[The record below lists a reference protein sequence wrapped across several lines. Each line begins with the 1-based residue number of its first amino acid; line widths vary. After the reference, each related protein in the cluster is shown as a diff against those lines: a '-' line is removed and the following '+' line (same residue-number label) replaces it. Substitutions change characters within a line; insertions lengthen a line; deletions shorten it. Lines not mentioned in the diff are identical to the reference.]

1 MQHKSCFKSNKQ
13 VNTFKMKSI
22 YLLFTLIFTA
32 LLSVHA
38 QEPVHRIVFKNQPL
52 NFGGQKGTDVE
63 AVRLMSGRVVYKKVT
78 MPTFRKGTDVKVKL
92 TVRSNGDRW
101 DKSGSCFVVSDPKKL
116 SILSIT
122 EKEAKFPKDSYIDDK
137 YAGYVAG
144 ENYNPVVELMRFMTP
159 FGVGH
164 YSDNKVKNRRPVYIP
179 TWEKQVVWEHDITDL
194 ESLVTGTFYIGV
206 WIDSWTAEGYD
217 FDLELIYSNRKQQ
230 KVTVLPL
237 VNTIPYVGGQQIPD
251 NFAHKEL
258 EKIFLLKKNIKNV
271 KLHYITTGH
280 GGHSGGDEFIK
291 LKNSVYFD
299 NKLVLDTIPWR
310 DDCASFRRFNPTS
323 GVWLKKDSV
332 SYINSKTNKYDI
344 KEIEERLAS
353 SDLSRSNWCPGSS
366 VEPMVVKL
374 NDLKGGS
381 HVLRIKIPATPVDG
395 DKLNHWLISAYLTY
409 DEAD

>member
-13 VNTFKMKSI
+13 VNTIKMKSI

-374 NDLKGGS
+374 NDLKAGS

>member
-164 YSDNKVKNRRPVYIP
+164 YSDNKVINRRPVYIP

-374 NDLKGGS
+374 NDLKAGS

>member
-38 QEPVHRIVFKNQPL
+38 QEPVHRIVFKTQPL

-63 AVRLMSGRVVYKKVT
+63 AVRLMSGRLVYKKVT
-78 MPTFRKGTDVKVKL
+78 MPIFRKGTDVKVKL

-194 ESLVTGTFYIGV
+194 ESLVTGTFYVGV
-206 WIDSWTAEGYD
+206 WIDSWTAEGYE
-217 FDLELIYSNRKQQ
+217 FDLELIYSNRKQ
-230 KVTVLPL
+230 KKFSVMAL

-374 NDLKGGS
+374 NDLKAGS

>member
-38 QEPVHRIVFKNQPL
+38 QEPVHRIVVKNQPV

-374 NDLKGGS
+374 NDLKAGS

>member
-52 NFGGQKGTDVE
+52 NFGGQKGTDAE

-374 NDLKGGS
+374 NDLKAGS

>member
-353 SDLSRSNWCPGSS
+353 SDLSRSNLVSRFFCGTYGC
-366 VEPMVVKL
+366 E
-374 NDLKGGS
+374 
-381 HVLRIKIPATPVDG
+381 IK
-395 DKLNHWLISAYLTY
+395 
-409 DEAD
+409 

>member
-332 SYINSKTNKYDI
+332 SYINSTTNKYDI
-344 KEIEERLAS
+344 KEIEQRRAS

-374 NDLKGGS
+374 NDLKAGS

>member
-52 NFGGQKGTDVE
+52 NFGGQKGADVE

-374 NDLKGGS
+374 NDLKAGS

>member
-1 MQHKSCFKSNKQ
+1 M
-13 VNTFKMKSI
+13 
-22 YLLFTLIFTA
+22 
-32 LLSVHA
+32 SVHA

-374 NDLKGGS
+374 NDLKAGS

>member
-1 MQHKSCFKSNKQ
+1 
-13 VNTFKMKSI
+13 MKSI

-38 QEPVHRIVFKNQPL
+38 QEPVHRIVFKTQPL

-116 SILSIT
+116 SILSFT

-179 TWEKQVVWEHDITDL
+179 TWEKQVVWVHDITDL

-258 EKIFLLKKNIKNV
+258 EKIFLLKKNIK
-271 KLHYITTGH
+271 
-280 GGHSGGDEFIK
+280 
-291 LKNSVYFD
+291 
-299 NKLVLDTIPWR
+299 
-310 DDCASFRRFNPTS
+310 
-323 GVWLKKDSV
+323 
-332 SYINSKTNKYDI
+332 
-344 KEIEERLAS
+344 
-353 SDLSRSNWCPGSS
+353 
-366 VEPMVVKL
+366 
-374 NDLKGGS
+374 
-381 HVLRIKIPATPVDG
+381 
-395 DKLNHWLISAYLTY
+395 
-409 DEAD
+409 

>member
-1 MQHKSCFKSNKQ
+1 
-13 VNTFKMKSI
+13 MKSI

-374 NDLKGGS
+374 NDLKAGS

>member
-374 NDLKGGS
+374 NDLKAGS

-395 DKLNHWLISAYLTY
+395 DKLNHWLISA
-409 DEAD
+409 

>member
-38 QEPVHRIVFKNQPL
+38 QEPVHRIVFKTQPL

-374 NDLKGGS
+374 NDLKAGS

>member
-92 TVRSNGDRW
+92 TVRSNGDRC
-101 DKSGSCFVVSDPKKL
+101 DKSSSGFVVSETKKL

-374 NDLKGGS
+374 NDLKAGS

>member
-52 NFGGQKGTDVE
+52 NFGGQKGTDAE

-271 KLHYITTGH
+271 KLHYMTTGH

>member
-52 NFGGQKGTDVE
+52 NFGGQKGTDAE

-194 ESLVTGTFYIGV
+194 ESLVTGTFYIGI

-374 NDLKGGS
+374 NDLKAGS

>member
-1 MQHKSCFKSNKQ
+1 MQHKSCFKSDKQ
-13 VNTFKMKSI
+13 VNTIKMKSI

-32 LLSVHA
+32 LLSVNA
-38 QEPVHRIVFKNQPL
+38 QEPVNRIVFKNQPL

-374 NDLKGGS
+374 NDLKAGS

>member
-194 ESLVTGTFYIGV
+194 ESLVTGTFYVGV
-206 WIDSWTAEGYD
+206 WIDSWTAEGYE
-217 FDLELIYSNRKQQ
+217 FDLELIYSNRKQ
-230 KVTVLPL
+230 KKFSVMAL

-374 NDLKGGS
+374 NDLKAGS